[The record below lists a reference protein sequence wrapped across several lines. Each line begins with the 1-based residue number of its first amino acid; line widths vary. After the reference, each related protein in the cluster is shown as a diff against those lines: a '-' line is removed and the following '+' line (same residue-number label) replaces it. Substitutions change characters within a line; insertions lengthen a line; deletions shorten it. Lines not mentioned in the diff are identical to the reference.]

1 MVTFKLMEV
10 NGNIA
15 VYHYWVENN
24 EKESPDDYGSL
35 AFDMETK
42 NSETPEVA
50 PGDCWNTLT
59 VEDLMKEREWMNQQ
73 RKEEG
78 RPPLTDGEYPLP
90 KHDLHFTNYGQM
102 AYVEIKRA
110 FERMGELPKDGG
122 NIWY

>member
-1 MVTFKLMEV
+1 MVTFELIEV

-15 VYHYWVENN
+15 VYHYWAENN
-24 EKESPDDYGSL
+24 EQENPDDYGVL
-35 AFDMETK
+35 AFDKVTK

-78 RPPLTDGEYPLP
+78 RPLLNDEEYPLP
-90 KHDLHFTNYGQM
+90 KHNLHFTNYGLM
-102 AYVEIKRA
+102 AYVVIRRE
-110 FERMGELPKDGG
+110 FERKGALPKKGR